1 MKKPRTVEA
10 VLLHTTLPST
20 HWGIFSYFIAYDM
33 STTEWFK
40 TFMVELCM
48 LTSYKQKYRLG

>member
-20 HWGIFSYFIAYDM
+20 HRGIFSYFIAYDM

-40 TFMVELCM
+40 TFMVELHAAD
-48 LTSYKQKYRLG
+48 TID